1 MALTVIQEKNGQI
14 FKLKNNRNM
23 KKTLALFSSLLILA
37 GLKAQTTPAPAVK
50 KETVKPVI
58 TIPVVTDTVNTVK
71 LATTIKQTK
80 KQLSLTTLKRE
91 LLCK

>member
-1 MALTVIQEKNGQI
+1 
-14 FKLKNNRNM
+14 M

-80 KQLSLTTLKRE
+80 KAIKFDHIKKGTTVQMKE
-91 LLCK
+91 NVPTVTKPHKE